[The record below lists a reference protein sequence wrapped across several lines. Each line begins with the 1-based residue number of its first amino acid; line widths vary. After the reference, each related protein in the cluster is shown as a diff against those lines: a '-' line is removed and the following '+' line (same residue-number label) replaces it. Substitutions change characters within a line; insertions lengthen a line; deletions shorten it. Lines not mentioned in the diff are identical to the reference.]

1 MSILHTVVYV
11 LIINNQIS
19 IYFCSYKYVCE
30 QLQKE
35 QKEHEIFLM
44 KIEEDKAKQGQEL
57 GTLYT
62 LGQ

>member
-1 MSILHTVVYV
+1 MTYV
-11 LIINNQIS
+11 LIIDNQIS
-19 IYFCSYKYVCE
+19 ICFCSYKYVCE

>member
-1 MSILHTVVYV
+1 MTYV
-11 LIINNQIS
+11 LIIDNQIS
-19 IYFCSYKYVCE
+19 ICFCSYKYVCE

-35 QKEHEIFLM
+35 QKEHETYLM

-57 GTLYT
+57 GTLYV